1 METIKNEQ
9 WAGDITPKSQ
19 EPLHVVLY
27 FFAQTGYR
35 DIQLLSIFGVTVGY
49 PFSFKISTG
58 FDLSSGFFLLYLL
71 QFKNLFNFSGGTS
84 SSGIRH
90 GFWRRIP

>member
-1 METIKNEQ
+1 METKVRDEQ

-35 DIQLLSIFGVTVGY
+35 THPVALDI
-49 PFSFKISTG
+49 
-58 FDLSSGFFLLYLL
+58 
-71 QFKNLFNFSGGTS
+71 
-84 SSGIRH
+84 
-90 GFWRRIP
+90 